1 MAYPTIPT
9 NLVLAQSTK
18 QITRLEPSCT
28 SALPARRLINITAGF
43 GNTDT
48 MIVDNLHHSLAPS
61 APRVLPEKRLF

>member
-48 MIVDNLHHSLAPS
+48 MIADNLHHSRAPS
-61 APRVLPEKRLF
+61 APRVLPAKRLF